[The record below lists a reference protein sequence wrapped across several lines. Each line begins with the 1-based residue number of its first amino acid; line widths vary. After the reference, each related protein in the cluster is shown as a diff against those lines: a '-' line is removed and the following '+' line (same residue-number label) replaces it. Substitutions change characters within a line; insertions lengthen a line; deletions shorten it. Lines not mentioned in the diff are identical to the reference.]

1 MKKEYDK
8 MEKEWPLY
16 RIPRRTFEKERK
28 DQVLNV
34 KISKVKQ
41 RIKCHQI

>member
-16 RIPRRTFEKERK
+16 RIPRRRTFKK
-28 DQVLNV
+28 
-34 KISKVKQ
+34 KGMSK
-41 RIKCHQI
+41 C

>member
-16 RIPRRTFEKERK
+16 RIARRTFEEERK
-28 DQVLNV
+28 VLNV
-34 KISKVKQ
+34 KLSK
-41 RIKCHQI
+41 KC